1 MSAARTTSPDH
12 TGTGSGTPTPGP
24 VSAHPARRWLV
35 LGAVLLVAGGAIVW
49 WLLAGA
55 DGSVGAGRTA
65 VIQPGQAGG
74 GVIFPS
80 DNKVGIALPATLAD
94 RPYTLGAMPLC
105 LDGVD
110 GAVVDSVS
118 PESTDGLTVTGFALR
133 PFPLRFGADQVSL
146 AEAGFGSGRTV
157 SGRCSAD
164 AGSELGVEFTK
175 QEATTA
181 RVDGLL
187 VRWHA
192 GSRSGTSLVPL
203 HLVLCQD
210 ADPNVPSCQALR

>member
-12 TGTGSGTPTPGP
+12 PGTDSGTPTAGPGT
-24 VSAHPARRWLV
+24 AHRTRRWLV
-35 LGAVLLVAGGAIVW
+35 LGAVLLVAGGACAW
-49 WLLAGA
+49 WLLVGA
-55 DGSVGAGRTA
+55 DGSAGPGKPA

-74 GVIFPS
+74 GVIFPG
-80 DNKVGIALPATLAD
+80 DNEFGISLPATLAD
-94 RPYTLGAMPLC
+94 RPYTIGAIPLC

-118 PESTDGLTVTGFALR
+118 PASTDGLTVTGFALR
-133 PFPLRFGADQVSL
+133 PFPLGFGADQVSL

-157 SGRCSAD
+157 SGQCSAH

-175 QEATTA
+175 QQAATA

-187 VRWHA
+187 VSWHA

-203 HLVLCQD
+203 HLVLCED
-210 ADPNVPSCQALR
+210 ADENVPSCRALR